1 MWQLNIYVE
10 IEYIV
15 PTLGE
20 WMYVRGFLSA
30 LWHWVGECTYLEIYI
45 CIGYM
50 MPTIW
55 GVYVTWR
62 YMLILDISCQHLED
76 ECKLEGFCVPF
87 RHRVWKCTFKKNIL
101 LIHTIK
107 TSVARTC
114 GHPVWVFL
122 PNQGGI
128 MSHQYMWHENDT
140 IQTCVAR
147 TRGHAVRVWP
157 PAP

>member
-62 YMLILDISCQHLED
+62 YMLILDISCQHMGD

-87 RHRVWKCTFKKNIL
+87 GHRVGECTYLEIYICIGYMMPTIWWEYVTWRYMLKLDIL
-101 LIHTIK
+101 CQHL
-107 TSVARTC
+107 
-114 GHPVWVFL
+114 G
-122 PNQGGI
+122 
-128 MSHQYMWHENDT
+128 D
-140 IQTCVAR
+140 
-147 TRGHAVRVWP
+147 
-157 PAP
+157 